1 MQGRTL
7 RVAAHQ
13 EDSKFLDNVG
23 NGVENATGK
32 YKWVSWVYCVQK
44 QNSKDKVIWRLE
56 AVLIHINSKHFC
68 CVINTSLTKPCSF
81 QSVFMDLNA
90 WSVKHA
96 VYNGNRT
103 EWSPIQSVII
113 PVINKI
119 GRPRRQNSSLPYE
132 YNIRQ
137 QVMRIQKDIN

>member
-1 MQGRTL
+1 MSFVSLLCPKT
-7 RVAAHQ
+7 
-13 EDSKFLDNVG
+13 KF
-23 NGVENATGK
+23 
-32 YKWVSWVYCVQK
+32 
-44 QNSKDKVIWRLE
+44 KVIWRLE

-68 CVINTSLTKPCSF
+68 YIINTSLTKLV
-81 QSVFMDLNA
+81 QSRWLDISLVLFKAFSMDLNA

-103 EWSPIQSVII
+103 EWNQIQSVII

-119 GRPRRQNSSLPYE
+119 WRPRRQNSSLLYQ

-137 QVMRIQKDIN
+137 QMMRIQKYINKGIIRRSNTKFSELTSQSLHGKL